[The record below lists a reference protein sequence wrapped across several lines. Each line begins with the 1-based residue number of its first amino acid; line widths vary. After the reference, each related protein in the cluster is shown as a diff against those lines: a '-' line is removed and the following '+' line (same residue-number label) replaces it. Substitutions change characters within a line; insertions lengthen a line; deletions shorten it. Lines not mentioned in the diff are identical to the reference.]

1 MTDAAQ
7 ILAKLRADGFDIL
20 AAHHAEAILTLD
32 MPEALEELYAVLNQV
47 SVPIENIIKGGG
59 GEAAST
65 QAMRRDLTDRGWNK
79 RKVVIRKFVDDRET
93 QSLTHEI
100 DHFKEFDGSYFA
112 LEIEWNNKD
121 PFFDRDLENFKRLHA
136 EGAIS
141 VGGIITRGQSLQS
154 NLLTAIR
161 DYCETR
167 QVRSIAEL
175 EHLGYDPTSRQ
186 RSMLQSR
193 LDKGDSFPEAF
204 SKAFVS
210 DKFGSATTHWD
221 KLTARIKRGVGNPC
235 PLLLV
240 GLPYSVIQS

>member
-1 MTDAAQ
+1 MTDGKDVLAQ
-7 ILAKLRADGFDIL
+7 LRAEGFDIL
-20 AAHHAEAILTLD
+20 AAHHAEAILTHD
-32 MPEALEELYAVLNQV
+32 MPDALADLHAVLRNV
-47 SVPIENIIKGGG
+47 AIPIEDIIKGGG

-65 QAMRRDLTDRGWNK
+65 QAMRRDLAARGWNK
-79 RKVVIRKFVDDRET
+79 RKVVIRKYVDDRET

-100 DHFKEFDGSYFA
+100 DHFKEFDGAYFA

-141 VGGIITRGQSLQS
+141 VGGIVTRGQSLQS
-154 NLLTAIR
+154 NLLSAIR

-167 QVRSIAEL
+167 QVGSIAEL
-175 EHLGYDPTSRQ
+175 EHVDYDPTSRQ

-221 KLTARIKRGVGNPC
+221 KLMARIARGVGNPC
-235 PLLLV
+235 PLLLI
-240 GLPYSVIQS
+240 GLPYAVIRS

>member
-1 MTDAAQ
+1 MTKPAD
-7 ILAKLRADGFDIL
+7 ILGKLRENSFDIL
-20 AAHHAEAILTLD
+20 AVHHAEAILTHD
-32 MPEALEELYAVLNQV
+32 MPKALAELYAVLCNV
-47 SVPIENIIKGGG
+47 SIPIEDIIRGGG

-65 QAMRRDLTDRGWNK
+65 QAMRRDLSDRGWNK
-79 RKVVIRKFVDDRET
+79 RKVVIRKYVDDRET

-154 NLLTAIR
+154 SLLSAIR
-161 DYCETR
+161 DYCKTR
-167 QVRSIAEL
+167 EVGSIAQL
-175 EHLGYDPTSRQ
+175 EHLGYDPTNRQ

-210 DKFGSATTHWD
+210 DKFGSATTHWN
-221 KLTARIKRGVGNPC
+221 KLTARIERGVGNPC
-235 PLLLV
+235 PLLLI
-240 GLPYSVIQS
+240 GLPSAVIQS